1 VENFIPVNE
10 PLIGKNEK
18 ELVMKCL
25 ETGWISSEGSFVKD
39 FENQFSKNVDRKFGI
54 SCSSGTA
61 ALDIAFASLDI
72 GPGDEV
78 IIPTFTIISCASAVV
93 RTGAKPVLVDC
104 DPYTF
109 NSKPE
114 DIISAVTEKT
124 KAILIVHIYGLPV
137 DMEPIIKFAK
147 EKKILIIEDAAELI
161 GAEYKNQK
169 CGSFGDISTFSF
181 YSNKHITTGEG
192 GMVVTNNETIAE
204 KSRSLRNLCFKPEE
218 RFVHEELGWN
228 YRMTNL
234 QAAMGLGQ
242 LVDLKERIK
251 KKRWIGET
259 YNRLISNNLGIK
271 RPITNV
277 GYAENI
283 YWVYTIVLNEDM
295 VCALE
300 IMNLLKKEGIGSRP
314 FFYPIHKQPVFLKRG
329 LFKNIDLPN
338 SERLYKRGFYL
349 PSGLTLEYKQIKRIS
364 ETLNRLLK

>member
-1 VENFIPVNE
+1 MENFIPVNE
-10 PLIGKNEK
+10 PLIGENEK

-124 KAILIVHIYGLPV
+124 KVILIVHIYGLPV

-147 EKKILIIEDAAELI
+147 EKK
-161 GAEYKNQK
+161 
-169 CGSFGDISTFSF
+169 F
-181 YSNKHITTGEG
+181 
-192 GMVVTNNETIAE
+192 
-204 KSRSLRNLCFKPEE
+204 
-218 RFVHEELGWN
+218 
-228 YRMTNL
+228 
-234 QAAMGLGQ
+234 
-242 LVDLKERIK
+242 
-251 KKRWIGET
+251 
-259 YNRLISNNLGIK
+259 
-271 RPITNV
+271 
-277 GYAENI
+277 
-283 YWVYTIVLNEDM
+283 
-295 VCALE
+295 
-300 IMNLLKKEGIGSRP
+300 
-314 FFYPIHKQPVFLKRG
+314 
-329 LFKNIDLPN
+329 
-338 SERLYKRGFYL
+338 
-349 PSGLTLEYKQIKRIS
+349 
-364 ETLNRLLK
+364 